1 MTRSLAIGRQLSYEE
16 IESGCVRGH
25 LVYTMFHTNLPALS
39 GAGAG
44 LLGLEVA
51 GAFWEIR
58 KMFII

>member
-1 MTRSLAIGRQLSYEE
+1 MHMY
-16 IESGCVRGH
+16 
-25 LVYTMFHTNLPALS
+25 HTNLPALR

-58 KMFII
+58 KMLIIVSLDSIKIRCYIVL

>member
-1 MTRSLAIGRQLSYEE
+1 MYEE